1 MYMPYRVT
9 LLILV
14 LTVVGPHVAHAQQRP
29 LATQDPEAIG
39 ANRVLLEG
47 GVETGRNVNYPVS
60 GLTGERVSIPIGVS
74 FGLGPNAE
82 LQIDAG
88 YQWLGNLTRVAAPLS
103 AVVQPGPRT
112 SDVIDAVVATK
123 LKILSENAH
132 RPAVG
137 IWLAT
142 QLPNASNE
150 SGLGLDTMNFYAT
163 LLVGRTVRSTRV
175 VGNAG
180 IAVLSDVLQGTVQKD
195 AFIGSVSV
203 ARALSPAWDVVGELT
218 GQKVLSGHVAPVGS
232 EPRGALRAAARYTHN
247 AWRVDGGLVLG
258 LTQRDPDVGV
268 SLGMTWVGTVH

>member
-1 MYMPYRVT
+1 MSMPYRIT
-9 LLILV
+9 LLVLA
-14 LTVVGPHVAHAQQRP
+14 LTVAGPSVARAQQRP

-39 ANRVLLEG
+39 AGRVLLEG
-47 GVETGRNVNYPVS
+47 GIETGRDVNYPVS
-60 GLTGERVSIPIGVS
+60 GLTGDRVSIPIGVS
-74 FGLGPNAE
+74 FGLGPSAE

-88 YQWLGNLTRVAAPLS
+88 YQWLDSLTRVAAPLS
-103 AVVQPGPRT
+103 DAVRPGPRT

-123 LKILSENAH
+123 LKILSENAR

-180 IAVLSDVLQGTVQKD
+180 IAVLGDVLQGTVQQD

-203 ARALSPAWDVVGELT
+203 ARALSPVWDVVGELA
-218 GQKVLSGHVAPVGS
+218 GQKVLSAHVAPVGG
-232 EPRGALRAAARYTHN
+232 EPRGRLRGAVRYTHN
-247 AWRVDGGLVLG
+247 QWRLDGGLVLG
-258 LTQRDPDVGV
+258 LTPRDPDIGV
-268 SLGMTWVGTVH
+268 SLGLTWVGTVH